1 MELEAAN
8 GQRVLAYLVFGHA
21 LRYFKDSCLKAVNE
35 SFVGGGTAVTAEDV
49 QWVITVPAIWRQSA
63 KQFMRYA
70 ATEVSRHAVEL
81 CIVLFV
87 CMFVQRVLGSLGLS
101 CKLQALLA
109 KKTL

>member
-8 GQRVLAYLVFGHA
+8 GQRLLAYLVFGHA

-35 SFVGGGTAVTAEDV
+35 SFVGGGGVGADDV

-70 ATEVSRHAVEL
+70 ATEVSL
-81 CIVLFV
+81 
-87 CMFVQRVLGSLGLS
+87 
-101 CKLQALLA
+101 
-109 KKTL
+109 